1 MDGFIFWDGRSACL
15 QEWRGGVLRV
25 CYPGGVLLLE
35 LRGFCKVQGIP
46 LIEREAGRA

>member
-1 MDGFIFWDGRSACL
+1 MGSFFGMVGPRACRNG
-15 QEWRGGVLRV
+15 EGGVLRV